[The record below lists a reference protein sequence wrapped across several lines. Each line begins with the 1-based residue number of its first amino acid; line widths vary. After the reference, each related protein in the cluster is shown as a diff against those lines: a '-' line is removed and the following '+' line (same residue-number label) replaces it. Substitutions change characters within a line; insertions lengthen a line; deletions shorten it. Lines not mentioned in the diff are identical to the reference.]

1 MAPSPLLDYF
11 ILQNQGQ
18 NGLLFILGE
27 KLVNIL
33 RKKININNKTDRNSC
48 QGYQKN
54 CQTPKK

>member
-1 MAPSPLLDYF
+1 MAPSPVLDHF

-33 RKKININNKTDRNSC
+33 RKKNYMNNKSDRNSC